1 MSTRK
6 PQKRRSKIHEKLLYS
21 HNRNEENDLDGTA
34 AQAEAPA
41 IRLIRKRDAAAL
53 AFVVGL
59 FALLCCVAILG
70 PWPQWKLSFL
80 LNPNSLPASLA
91 GVAVGMALVF
101 APTWAAP
108 LRGTDGRLDATAAA
122 RALFA
127 GCWQAAALGYFLLL
141 ASRMGNLDSLPIVRS
156 MLLLATWGTL
166 AVLAAARFPRAYAG
180 LAFLV
185 GIALPVFC
193 LILAD
198 VQGMT
203 PAGSRGWTHA
213 PGPEAQ
219 RLRTLVDGLL
229 LASPGTGVLG
239 ALKSKLSTGAA
250 VAWPETALVMF
261 GGLVSGALL
270 IFSARPERL
279 SNTNAKNRQA

>member
-1 MSTRK
+1 M
-6 PQKRRSKIHEKLLYS
+6 EA
-21 HNRNEENDLDGTA
+21 TA
-34 AQAEAPA
+34 VPAEAPA
-41 IRLIRKRDAAAL
+41 VRLIRKRDAAAL

-59 FALLCCVAILG
+59 LALLCCGAILG

-80 LNPNSLPASLA
+80 LNPGSLPGALA

-108 LRGTDGRLDATAAA
+108 LRRTDGRLDATAGA

-141 ASRMGNLDSLPIVRS
+141 ASRMGTLDSLPILRS
-156 MLLLATWGTL
+156 MALLAGWGTL

-180 LAFLV
+180 LAFFV
-185 GIALPVFC
+185 AIALPFFC
-193 LILAD
+193 LVLAD

-213 PGPEAQ
+213 EGLPAQ
-219 RLRTLVDGLL
+219 RLRLLVDGLL
-229 LASPGTGVLG
+229 LASPGTSVLG
-239 ALKSKLSTGAA
+239 ALKGRLVSVSE
-250 VAWPETALVMF
+250 VAGKETVLVLMGIALAS
-261 GGLVSGALL
+261 GGLLA
-270 IFSARPERL
+270 SARPAQSPKSLNE
-279 SNTNAKNRQA
+279 KNIQG